1 MSKHSIKQRETR
13 VDSSQGVGR
22 EIEQTLTVDD
32 NALPSP
38 KELEAY
44 RQIDHKIVDM
54 LVEATQKE
62 QEHRHYMDKERIKI
76 LKHSERRISRTNWWG
91 MFFAFLSL
99 ATLMGV
105 AAYALYLDKPWFA
118 GVFSFAAVVSIVS
131 VFVDGGKQRK

>member
-1 MSKHSIKQRETR
+1 
-13 VDSSQGVGR
+13 
-22 EIEQTLTVDD
+22 
-32 NALPSP
+32 
-38 KELEAY
+38 
-44 RQIDHKIVDM
+44 
-54 LVEATQKE
+54 
-62 QEHRHYMDKERIKI
+62 MDKERIKI